1 MSSVANLFSDLVLSS
16 TSLAC
21 KLNASCVCV
30 VVVSKLVSLC
40 LVEVLSWLVLGVVAF
55 FFFFFFSF
63 FFSFFFFFGCI
74 SDLRSGG
81 MLLLLLVSS
90 LCFKNNFFIINRKKM
105 PLMSLF

>member
-63 FFSFFFFFGCI
+63 FFFVFQTLGLVGCCCCCWFPACALKII
-74 SDLRSGG
+74 S
-81 MLLLLLVSS
+81 LLS
-90 LCFKNNFFIINRKKM
+90 KKKKKCH
-105 PLMSLF
+105 